1 MVLVP
6 RVPSA
11 AEQDGLYFI
20 AYATNIRA
28 VKLCES
34 LRSLKKVAIVLD
46 IDNTLIDATPENLDD
61 EKFRSLSWREIFVE
75 SSSGRKIQG
84 HLADLPLDPEYA
96 QTEERAFMIHW
107 QVGRMNCTFK
117 VRVRP
122 GWRAFREFLL
132 SNATKFAPFVCSKG
146 KLEYVQLI
154 WTGLD
159 IDDQHDSTTDGQ
171 ITSTTVED
179 GVSHGTG
186 EIGDGTATSTKFL
199 IPREMWSTHITSTF
213 PDSLPKAAQK
223 TALVAVGCADVFRPL
238 PPTQLAAPI
247 IFLDDSPEAYDPE
260 YSNSILYVEEY
271 RPSDDVH
278 TDKGSVL
285 AQVASR
291 LETYYSATCGEAG
304 TFAWQAAQ
312 SFATAILGAMQKTPM
327 ESPDAL
333 AYLQVRCTKQG
344 FALWHQITAASVFND
359 DVYIADAED
368 AEHDINNHAHDPMEI
383 NINVSTS
390 SGIAIPGAHSAQKIL
405 KNIPRPFPFSPASS
419 PPGSPSSSPPKH
431 FIDAANAAGMRSGPG
446 SRRTSVDEQIHPL
459 LKEGSLSELRG
470 AMAAKLA
477 AAQAANARGG
487 ATATTNTAASY
498 LQRRGTS
505 GSSSGYASGGSG
517 SFSRPGSGAIGAT
530 AQQGNDGKGDSSRN
544 ISDDLL
550 NADLMMK
557 C

>member
-1 MVLVP
+1 
-6 RVPSA
+6 
-11 AEQDGLYFI
+11 
-20 AYATNIRA
+20 
-28 VKLCES
+28 
-34 LRSLKKVAIVLD
+34 
-46 IDNTLIDATPENLDD
+46 LIDATPETLD
-61 EKFRSLSWREIFVE
+61 EEEFNSLDWKEAVVE
-75 SSSGRKIQG
+75 GSTGRKIHG
-84 HLADLPLDPEYA
+84 MLAHLPVDPACLE
-96 QTEERAFMIHW
+96 TEERAFMIHW
-107 QVGRMNCTFK
+107 QVGRMQCTFK

-122 GWRAFREFLL
+122 GWRNFRDHLL
-132 SNATKFAPFVCSKG
+132 SNISKFAPFVCSKG

-154 WTGLD
+154 WIGLD
-159 IDDQHDSTTDGQ
+159 RDVDNDNG
-171 ITSTTVED
+171 
-179 GVSHGTG
+179 
-186 EIGDGTATSTKFL
+186 KFL

-213 PDSLPKAAQK
+213 PDSLSRAAQK
-223 TALVAVGCADVFRPL
+223 TALVAVGCADVLRPM

-285 AQVASR
+285 AQVTSR
-291 LETYYSATCGEAG
+291 LETYYDATCGEAG

-333 AYLQVRCTKQG
+333 AYLQIRCTKQG
-344 FALWHQITAASVFND
+344 FALWHQITVASVFND
-359 DVYIADAED
+359 DVYVADVED
-368 AEHDINNHAHDPMEI
+368 DNNNDDTSYDALNNGIGGTATSAAVPMARKYI
-383 NINVSTS
+383 
-390 SGIAIPGAHSAQKIL
+390 HQ
-405 KNIPRPFPFSPASS
+405 PRPFPFSPASS

-431 FIDAANAAGMRSGPG
+431 FIDAAAAAGVSSGPG

-459 LKEGSLSELRG
+459 LKEGSLSDLRG

-477 AAQAANARGG
+477 AAAHAADNA
-487 ATATTNTAASY
+487 AAAASY

-505 GSSSGYASGGSG
+505 
-517 SFSRPGSGAIGAT
+517 SGAGSISGNVKKGT
-530 AQQGNDGKGDSSRN
+530 TTTTQGDELRRN
-544 ISDDLL
+544 ISDDIL

>member
-1 MVLVP
+1 VP
-6 RVPSA
+6 A
-11 AEQDGLYFI
+11 AAGLDGLYFI

-28 VKLCES
+28 VELCES
-34 LRSLKKVAIVLD
+34 LRLLKKVAIVLD
-46 IDNTLIDATPENLDD
+46 IDNTLIDATPENLD
-61 EKFRSLSWREIFVE
+61 EERLNSLEWRETLVE
-75 SSSGRKIQG
+75 NSSGRKIQG
-84 HLADLPLDPEYA
+84 HIAHLPLDSNCFT
-96 QTEERAFMIHW
+96 TEERAFLIHW

-122 GWRAFREFLL
+122 GWRSFRHFLL
-132 SNATKFAPFVCSKG
+132 SNSTKFAPFVCSKG

-154 WTGLD
+154 WVGLD
-159 IDDQHDSTTDGQ
+159 IEDDDKYALIED
-171 ITSTTVED
+171 TSTID
-179 GVSHGTG
+179 SSSFNSCSTG
-186 EIGDGTATSTKFL
+186 SFIGSKSL
-199 IPREMWSTHITSTF
+199 LPREMWSTHITSTF
-213 PDSLPKAAQK
+213 PDSLAKAAQK
-223 TALVAVGCADVFRPL
+223 TALVSVGCADVLRPL

-278 TDKGSVL
+278 TDRGSVL
-285 AQVASR
+285 AQVSSR
-291 LETYYSATCGEAG
+291 LETFYNATCGEAG

-344 FALWHQITAASVFND
+344 FALWHQITVASVFND
-359 DVYIADAED
+359 EIYIADSED
-368 AEHDINNHAHDPMEI
+368 VNNNDDA
-383 NINVSTS
+383 NTS
-390 SGIAIPGAHSAQKIL
+390 LHGMDVDGSVTIAIPVQGGGTRIVDQMP
-405 KNIPRPFPFSPASS
+405 PRPFPFSPATS

-431 FIDAANAAGMRSGPG
+431 FIDAAAARGISSGPG
-446 SRRTSVDEQIHPL
+446 SKRTSVDEQRHPL

-477 AAQAANARGG
+477 AAHAANAHGSTKPAAPGTADAYIQRNSPRGYG
-487 ATATTNTAASY
+487 NAALSASSSLIRPVSGRNTATAFIED
-498 LQRRGTS
+498 TS
-505 GSSSGYASGGSG
+505 
-517 SFSRPGSGAIGAT
+517 
-530 AQQGNDGKGDSSRN
+530 DSARN
-544 ISDDLL
+544 ISDDML